1 MDNRTQ
7 TGKETPAGDGL
18 NIFTTSMEVDETKTS
33 SDTPV
38 TPKSTLRSPF
48 VYTEKK
54 NRMLFKD
61 YKLLDKFSPAVTNAL
76 EHNCLSQT
84 QRSEFIR
91 DICTDISSSGVYF
104 LNKAERN
111 QVALAI
117 VTKYPHLK
125 DSIGS
130 GLGSWSESIKNRFK
144 HVRKYAS
151 KKRKN
156 SAMNDGDSETRDS
169 SVHASNPSKPRK
181 MDFWNIIPNPVGT
194 ESIQNDHLAEM
205 QKECQKPRMAQDKN
219 KIKELMNVTYDLRRK
234 EILTTTVPVKEIIKK
249 YPPLASVN
257 GEDDNL
263 HQEVRNSTF
272 PRIIGVGEN
281 ILKLDPYC
289 KQQNFLTEILE
300 GIKQP

>member
-1 MDNRTQ
+1 
-7 TGKETPAGDGL
+7 
-18 NIFTTSMEVDETKTS
+18 
-33 SDTPV
+33 
-38 TPKSTLRSPF
+38 
-48 VYTEKK
+48 
-54 NRMLFKD
+54 MLFKD

-156 SAMNDGDSETRDS
+156 SAMNDGDSETRDT

-257 GEDDNL
+257 GLRYEFCRIMEDDCATKDIKERFSSYRACDMPASKKVCGFTA
-263 HQEVRNSTF
+263 HNSKRGCNKCTKEF
-272 PRIIGVGEN
+272 VTGGFGDATDYSGFN
-281 ILKLDPYC
+281 SSSG
-289 KQQNFLTEILE
+289 EILLTI
-300 GIKQP
+300 GGMLRRF